1 MFKVVHI
8 EIGADECFA
17 VRILFRSSI
26 ERECWNF
33 IRNRITNQS
42 KRIRDL
48 GRELHVYDSLDNFC
62 DQPEDIRILKNAAY
76 LTPKLDKRTLFA

>member
-8 EIGADECFA
+8 ETEADECFA

-26 ERECWNF
+26 ERECWDF
-33 IRNRITNQS
+33 IRNRITNPS
-42 KRIRDL
+42 KQIRDN
-48 GRELHVYDSLDNFC
+48 GRELQVYDSLDKFC

-76 LTPKLDKRTLFA
+76 LTPKLDKRNLFA